1 MKIYIGTSGW
11 QYYHWKG
18 KFYPED
24 LPSKDF
30 LKFYA
35 KYFNTVEINTSFYHF
50 TKKST
55 FEKWLTQINTDL
67 NGLNTDYSDFM
78 PRGNK
83 RKVRNVSILSE
94 KFGVSEKSVLSP
106 KKSVADFLFSIKL
119 HRLFTHFRKLK
130 LNKDDK
136 RILKETIESYKVLG
150 KNLGP
155 ILIQLPPS
163 LKKDL
168 KALEKFLKC
177 FDYPNRKPNILTES
191 SDRIKSTR
199 IARPNNDVYPN
210 DNRMNY
216 PNNGPN
222 EIFGK
227 HSGNKFGPNSGSDM
241 IFGGNSGKVFGK
253 NSGNMKIAIEFRHKS
268 WLDKETYNFLKKK
281 KIAFVISDSPR
292 WPTDIVKTADFVY
305 IRFHGKPHLFASK
318 YEKEELQRYAKEIK
332 KLKPKTLFAYFNN
345 DAEGYAVENA
355 LEFKKIF

>member
-30 LKFYA
+30 LKFYS

-55 FEKWLTQINTDL
+55 FEKWVKQINTDSTWI
-67 NGLNTDYSDFM
+67 NADEGTQIDAESNIRKNSRGKY
-78 PRGNK
+78 PRK
-83 RKVRNVSILSE
+83 SALDQRKSA
-94 KFGVSEKSVLSP
+94 G
-106 KKSVADFLFSIKL
+106 FLFSIKL
-119 HRLFTHFRKLK
+119 HRLFTHFLKLK

-168 KALEKFLKC
+168 KVLEKFFKNFKNLK
-177 FDYPNRKPNILTES
+177 L
-191 SDRIKSTR
+191 
-199 IARPNNDVYPN
+199 
-210 DNRMNY
+210 
-216 PNNGPN
+216 
-222 EIFGK
+222 
-227 HSGNKFGPNSGSDM
+227 
-241 IFGGNSGKVFGK
+241 
-253 NSGNMKIAIEFRHKS
+253 AIEFRHKS

-281 KIAFVISDSPR
+281 KVAFVISDSPR

-332 KLKPKTLFAYFNN
+332 KLKTKTLFAYFNN
-345 DAEGYAVENA
+345 DAEGYAIEDA
-355 LEFKKIF
+355 LEFKKILNR

>member
-1 MKIYIGTSGW
+1 MKTYIGTSGW

-35 KYFNTVEINTSFYHF
+35 KYFNTVEVNTSFYHF

-55 FEKWLTQINTDL
+55 FEKWITQINADYADL
-67 NGLNTDYSDFM
+67 TQTMQKNISA
-78 PRGNK
+78 
-83 RKVRNVSILSE
+83 
-94 KFGVSEKSVLSP
+94 KSASSSA
-106 KKSVADFLFSIKL
+106 KSALFLFSIKL

-168 KALEKFLKC
+168 KVLEKFLKN
-177 FDYPNRKPNILTES
+177 FENLKL
-191 SDRIKSTR
+191 
-199 IARPNNDVYPN
+199 
-210 DNRMNY
+210 
-216 PNNGPN
+216 
-222 EIFGK
+222 
-227 HSGNKFGPNSGSDM
+227 
-241 IFGGNSGKVFGK
+241 
-253 NSGNMKIAIEFRHKS
+253 AIEFRHKS

-281 KIAFVISDSPR
+281 KVAFVISDSPR

-305 IRFHGKPHLFASK
+305 IRFHGKPRLFASK

-332 KLKPKTLFAYFNN
+332 KLKPKILFAYFNN
-345 DAEGYAVENA
+345 DAEGYAVEDA
-355 LEFKKIF
+355 LEFKKILS

>member
-18 KFYPED
+18 KFYPEN

-30 LKFYA
+30 LRFYS

-55 FEKWLTQINTDL
+55 FEKWKKEVN
-67 NGLNTDYSDFM
+67 
-78 PRGNK
+78 
-83 RKVRNVSILSE
+83 RN
-94 KFGVSEKSVLSP
+94 
-106 KKSVADFLFSIKL
+106 FLFSIKL
-119 HRLFTHFRKLK
+119 NRLFTHFRKLK

-168 KALEKFLKC
+168 KVLEKFLKN
-177 FDYPNRKPNILTES
+177 F
-191 SDRIKSTR
+191 
-199 IARPNNDVYPN
+199 
-210 DNRMNY
+210 
-216 PNNGPN
+216 
-222 EIFGK
+222 
-227 HSGNKFGPNSGSDM
+227 
-241 IFGGNSGKVFGK
+241 K
-253 NSGNMKIAIEFRHKS
+253 NLKLAIEFRHKS

-292 WPTDIVKTADFVY
+292 WSTDIVKTTDFVY
-305 IRFHGKPHLFASK
+305 IRFHGKPKLFSSK
-318 YEKEELQRYAKEIK
+318 YEKEELQRYAREIK
-332 KLKPKTLFAYFNN
+332 KLKPKILFAYFNN
-345 DAEGYAVENA
+345 DAEGYAIEDA
-355 LEFKKIF
+355 LEFKKILSQ

>member
-11 QYYHWKG
+11 QYYHWKV
-18 KFYPED
+18 KFYPEN

-30 LKFYA
+30 LKFYS
-35 KYFNTVEINTSFYHF
+35 KYFNTVEVNTGFYHF

-55 FEKWLTQINTDL
+55 FEKWKKEV
-67 NGLNTDYSDFM
+67 
-78 PRGNK
+78 NK
-83 RKVRNVSILSE
+83 N
-94 KFGVSEKSVLSP
+94 
-106 KKSVADFLFSIKL
+106 FLFSIKL

-168 KALEKFLKC
+168 NVLEKF
-177 FDYPNRKPNILTES
+177 F
-191 SDRIKSTR
+191 
-199 IARPNNDVYPN
+199 
-210 DNRMNY
+210 
-216 PNNGPN
+216 
-222 EIFGK
+222 
-227 HSGNKFGPNSGSDM
+227 
-241 IFGGNSGKVFGK
+241 K
-253 NSGNMKIAIEFRHKS
+253 NFRNLRLAIEFRHKS

-281 KIAFVISDSPR
+281 KVAFVISDSPR
-292 WPTDIVKTADFVY
+292 WPTDIVKTTYFVY

-345 DAEGYAVENA
+345 DAEGYAVEDA
-355 LEFKKIF
+355 LEFQKLF

>member
-1 MKIYIGTSGW
+1 MKIYVGTSGW

-30 LKFYA
+30 LKFYS
-35 KYFNTVEINTSFYHF
+35 KYFNTVEVNTSFYHF

-55 FEKWLTQINTDL
+55 FEKWKKEINK
-67 NGLNTDYSDFM
+67 N
-78 PRGNK
+78 
-83 RKVRNVSILSE
+83 
-94 KFGVSEKSVLSP
+94 
-106 KKSVADFLFSIKL
+106 FLFSIKL

-136 RILKETIESYKVLG
+136 RILKETIEIYKVLG

-168 KALEKFLKC
+168 KVLEKFLKN
-177 FDYPNRKPNILTES
+177 F
-191 SDRIKSTR
+191 
-199 IARPNNDVYPN
+199 
-210 DNRMNY
+210 
-216 PNNGPN
+216 
-222 EIFGK
+222 
-227 HSGNKFGPNSGSDM
+227 
-241 IFGGNSGKVFGK
+241 K
-253 NSGNMKIAIEFRHKS
+253 NLELAIEFRHKS

-281 KIAFVISDSPR
+281 NVAFVISDSPR

-305 IRFHGKPHLFASK
+305 IRFHGKPKLFASK

-345 DAEGYAVENA
+345 DAEGYAVEDA
-355 LEFKKIF
+355 LEFQKLF

>member
-30 LKFYA
+30 LKFYS
-35 KYFNTVEINTSFYHF
+35 KYFNTVEVNTSFYHF

-55 FEKWLTQINTDL
+55 FEKWKTQINTDFEQI
-67 NGLNTDYSDFM
+67 NTDKNYQRINSDS
-78 PRGNK
+78 K
-83 RKVRNVSILSE
+83 RIKTDKDNPH
-94 KFGVSEKSVLSP
+94 KSVLNP
-106 KKSVADFLFSIKL
+106 RKSAGFLFSIKL

-130 LNKDDK
+130 LTKDDK

-168 KALEKFLKC
+168 KVLEKFLKN
-177 FDYPNRKPNILTES
+177 FENLKL
-191 SDRIKSTR
+191 
-199 IARPNNDVYPN
+199 
-210 DNRMNY
+210 
-216 PNNGPN
+216 
-222 EIFGK
+222 
-227 HSGNKFGPNSGSDM
+227 
-241 IFGGNSGKVFGK
+241 
-253 NSGNMKIAIEFRHKS
+253 AIEFRHKS

-281 KIAFVISDSPR
+281 RVAFVISDSPR

-305 IRFHGKPHLFASK
+305 IRFHGKPRLFASK

-332 KLKPKTLFAYFNN
+332 KLKPKILFAYFNN
-345 DAEGYAVENA
+345 DAEGYAVEDA
-355 LEFKKIF
+355 LVFKEILKLR

>member
-18 KFYPED
+18 KFYPEN
-24 LPSKDF
+24 LSSEDF
-30 LKFYA
+30 LKYYS
-35 KYFNTVEINTSFYHF
+35 KYFNTVEINTTFYHF

-55 FEKWLTQINTDL
+55 FEKWLTQINADYTDFTQTKQTFNIDTELIQTNQKNNSAKSAL
-67 NGLNTDYSDFM
+67 NSA
-78 PRGNK
+78 
-83 RKVRNVSILSE
+83 
-94 KFGVSEKSVLSP
+94 KSAS
-106 KKSVADFLFSIKL
+106 FLFSIKL

-168 KALEKFLKC
+168 KVLEKFLKN
-177 FDYPNRKPNILTES
+177 FESRRLTRILTQ
-191 SDRIKSTR
+191 
-199 IARPNNDVYPN
+199 
-210 DNRMNY
+210 MNA
-216 PNNGPN
+216 
-222 EIFGK
+222 
-227 HSGNKFGPNSGSDM
+227 D
-241 IFGGNSGKVFGK
+241 
-253 NSGNMKIAIEFRHKS
+253 KIPLKLAIEFRHKS

-281 KIAFVISDSPR
+281 KVAFVISDSPR
-292 WPTDIVKTADFVY
+292 WPTDIVKTTDFVY
-305 IRFHGKPHLFASK
+305 IRFHGKPYLFASK

-345 DAEGYAVENA
+345 DAEGYAIEDA
-355 LEFKKIF
+355 LEFKKILS

>member
-1 MKIYIGTSGW
+1 MKIYVGTSGW

-24 LPSKDF
+24 LHSKDF

-35 KYFNTVEINTSFYHF
+35 KYFNTVEVNTSFYHF

-55 FEKWLTQINTDL
+55 FEKWKKEINK
-67 NGLNTDYSDFM
+67 N
-78 PRGNK
+78 
-83 RKVRNVSILSE
+83 
-94 KFGVSEKSVLSP
+94 
-106 KKSVADFLFSIKL
+106 FLFSIKL

-168 KALEKFLKC
+168 KVLEKFLKN
-177 FDYPNRKPNILTES
+177 F
-191 SDRIKSTR
+191 
-199 IARPNNDVYPN
+199 
-210 DNRMNY
+210 
-216 PNNGPN
+216 
-222 EIFGK
+222 
-227 HSGNKFGPNSGSDM
+227 
-241 IFGGNSGKVFGK
+241 K
-253 NSGNMKIAIEFRHKS
+253 NLKLAIEFRHKS

-281 KIAFVISDSPR
+281 RVAFVISDSPR

-305 IRFHGKPHLFASK
+305 IRFHGKPKLFASK

-332 KLKPKTLFAYFNN
+332 KLKSKTLFAYFNN
-345 DAEGYAVENA
+345 DAEGYAVEDA
-355 LEFKKIF
+355 LEFQKLF

>member
-30 LKFYA
+30 LKFYS
-35 KYFNTVEINTSFYHF
+35 KYFNTVEVNTSFYHF

-55 FEKWLTQINTDL
+55 FEKWVTQINTDFERI
-67 NGLNTDYSDFM
+67 NTDKNYQRINSDS
-78 PRGNK
+78 K
-83 RKVRNVSILSE
+83 RIKTDKDNTH
-94 KFGVSEKSVLSP
+94 KSVSNQH
-106 KKSVADFLFSIKL
+106 KSVNFLFSIKL

-168 KALEKFLKC
+168 KVLEKFLKN
-177 FDYPNRKPNILTES
+177 FEIRGLT
-191 SDRIKSTR
+191 RIKT
-199 IARPNNDVYPN
+199 
-210 DNRMNY
+210 RMNA
-216 PNNGPN
+216 
-222 EIFGK
+222 
-227 HSGNKFGPNSGSDM
+227 D
-241 IFGGNSGKVFGK
+241 
-253 NSGNMKIAIEFRHKS
+253 KISIKLAIEFRHKS
-268 WLDKETYNFLKKK
+268 WLDKETYDFLKKK
-281 KIAFVISDSPR
+281 KVAFVISDSPR
-292 WPTDIVKTADFVY
+292 WPTDIVKTTDFVY
-305 IRFHGKPHLFASK
+305 IRFHGKPKLFASK

-345 DAEGYAVENA
+345 DAEGYAVEDA
-355 LEFKKIF
+355 LEFQKLF

>member
-24 LPSKDF
+24 LSSKDF
-30 LKFYA
+30 LKFYS
-35 KYFNTVEINTSFYHF
+35 KYFNTVEVNTSFYHF

-55 FEKWLTQINTDL
+55 FEKWEKAV
-67 NGLNTDYSDFM
+67 
-78 PRGNK
+78 NK
-83 RKVRNVSILSE
+83 N
-94 KFGVSEKSVLSP
+94 
-106 KKSVADFLFSIKL
+106 FLFSIKL

-168 KALEKFLKC
+168 KVLEKFLKC
-177 FDYPNRKPNILTES
+177 FNYPNRKPNK
-191 SDRIKSTR
+191 KSF
-199 IARPNNDVYPN
+199 
-210 DNRMNY
+210 
-216 PNNGPN
+216 GPDSGKK
-222 EIFGK
+222 FGR
-227 HSGNKFGPNSGSDM
+227 HSGNIKL
-241 IFGGNSGKVFGK
+241 
-253 NSGNMKIAIEFRHKS
+253 AIEFRHKS

-292 WPTDIVKTADFVY
+292 WSTDIVKTTDFVY
-305 IRFHGKPHLFASK
+305 IRFHGKPKLFSSK
-318 YEKEELQRYAKEIK
+318 YEKEELQRYSREIK
-332 KLKPKTLFAYFNN
+332 KLKPKILFAYFNN
-345 DAEGYAVENA
+345 DAEGYAIEDA
-355 LEFKKIF
+355 LEFKKILSQ

>member
-24 LPSKDF
+24 LSSKDF
-30 LKFYA
+30 LKFYS
-35 KYFNTVEINTSFYHF
+35 KYFNTVEVNTSFYHF

-55 FEKWLTQINTDL
+55 FEKWEKAV
-67 NGLNTDYSDFM
+67 
-78 PRGNK
+78 NK
-83 RKVRNVSILSE
+83 N
-94 KFGVSEKSVLSP
+94 
-106 KKSVADFLFSIKL
+106 FLFSIKL

-168 KALEKFLKC
+168 KVLEKFLKN
-177 FDYPNRKPNILTES
+177 F
-191 SDRIKSTR
+191 
-199 IARPNNDVYPN
+199 
-210 DNRMNY
+210 
-216 PNNGPN
+216 
-222 EIFGK
+222 
-227 HSGNKFGPNSGSDM
+227 
-241 IFGGNSGKVFGK
+241 K
-253 NSGNMKIAIEFRHKS
+253 NLKLAIEFRHKS

-292 WPTDIVKTADFVY
+292 WSTDIVKTTDFVY
-305 IRFHGKPHLFASK
+305 IRFHGKPKLFSLK
-318 YEKEELQRYAKEIK
+318 YEKEELQRYAREIK
-332 KLKPKTLFAYFNN
+332 KLKPKILLAYFNN
-345 DAEGYAVENA
+345 DAEGYAIEDA
-355 LEFKKIF
+355 LEFKKILSQ

>member
-11 QYYHWKG
+11 QYYHWKV
-18 KFYPED
+18 KFYPEN

-30 LKFYA
+30 LRFYS

-55 FEKWLTQINTDL
+55 FEKWEKAV
-67 NGLNTDYSDFM
+67 
-78 PRGNK
+78 NK
-83 RKVRNVSILSE
+83 N
-94 KFGVSEKSVLSP
+94 
-106 KKSVADFLFSIKL
+106 FLFSIKL
-119 HRLFTHFRKLK
+119 HRFFTHFRKLK

-168 KALEKFLKC
+168 NVLEKF
-177 FDYPNRKPNILTES
+177 F
-191 SDRIKSTR
+191 
-199 IARPNNDVYPN
+199 
-210 DNRMNY
+210 
-216 PNNGPN
+216 
-222 EIFGK
+222 
-227 HSGNKFGPNSGSDM
+227 
-241 IFGGNSGKVFGK
+241 K
-253 NSGNMKIAIEFRHKS
+253 NFRNLRLAIEFRHKS
-268 WLDKETYNFLKKK
+268 WLDKETYNFLKEKK
-281 KIAFVISDSPR
+281 VAFVISDSPR
-292 WPTDIVKTADFVY
+292 WPTDIVKTTDFVY

-345 DAEGYAVENA
+345 DAEGYAVEDA
-355 LEFKKIF
+355 LEFQKLF

>member
-24 LPSKDF
+24 LSSKDF
-30 LKFYA
+30 LKFYS
-35 KYFNTVEINTSFYHF
+35 KYFNTVEVNTSFYHF

-55 FEKWLTQINTDL
+55 FEKWEKEVN
-67 NGLNTDYSDFM
+67 
-78 PRGNK
+78 
-83 RKVRNVSILSE
+83 RN
-94 KFGVSEKSVLSP
+94 
-106 KKSVADFLFSIKL
+106 FLFSIKL

-168 KALEKFLKC
+168 KVLEKFLKN
-177 FDYPNRKPNILTES
+177 F
-191 SDRIKSTR
+191 
-199 IARPNNDVYPN
+199 
-210 DNRMNY
+210 
-216 PNNGPN
+216 
-222 EIFGK
+222 
-227 HSGNKFGPNSGSDM
+227 
-241 IFGGNSGKVFGK
+241 K
-253 NSGNMKIAIEFRHKS
+253 NLKLAIEFRHKS

-292 WPTDIVKTADFVY
+292 WSTDIVKTTDFVY
-305 IRFHGKPHLFASK
+305 IRFHGKPKLFSLK
-318 YEKEELQRYAKEIK
+318 YEKEELQRYAREIK
-332 KLKPKTLFAYFNN
+332 KLKPKILLAYFNN
-345 DAEGYAVENA
+345 DAEGYAIEDA
-355 LEFKKIF
+355 LEFKKILSQ

>member
-18 KFYPED
+18 KFYPKD
-24 LPSKDF
+24 LPSKYF
-30 LKFYA
+30 LKFYS
-35 KYFNTVEINTSFYHF
+35 KHFNTVEVNTSFYHF

-55 FEKWLTQINTDL
+55 FGKWVTQINT
-67 NGLNTDYSDFM
+67 GFERINTDKDN
-78 PRGNK
+78 PH
-83 RKVRNVSILSE
+83 
-94 KFGVSEKSVLSP
+94 KSVSNP
-106 KKSVADFLFSIKL
+106 HKSVNFLFSIKL

-136 RILKETIESYKVLG
+136 RILKETIETYKVLG

-168 KALEKFLKC
+168 NVLEKFLKN
-177 FDYPNRKPNILTES
+177 FRNLRL
-191 SDRIKSTR
+191 
-199 IARPNNDVYPN
+199 
-210 DNRMNY
+210 
-216 PNNGPN
+216 
-222 EIFGK
+222 
-227 HSGNKFGPNSGSDM
+227 
-241 IFGGNSGKVFGK
+241 
-253 NSGNMKIAIEFRHKS
+253 AIEFRHKS

-281 KIAFVISDSPR
+281 KVAFVISDSPR

-332 KLKPKTLFAYFNN
+332 KLKPRTLFAYFNN
-345 DAEGYAVENA
+345 DAEGYAIEDA
-355 LEFKKIF
+355 LEFKKILS